1 MIVQPMDS
9 DRFKQF
15 EAKLSALQHKMERGL
30 IDRARALREMADR
43 LENGDEGAR
52 REIKTE
58 SHKLRGVAG
67 TYGHRDLTDFAG
79 EVEQRA
85 SMSPPATVGR
95 MARELAEM
103 AESTGHRSEHP
114 DADEVV
120 EIPKAPATGMSAR
133 ERTISERPKV
143 TTAEG
148 EALRVLAMDDDPVTQ
163 RLLKLTLREVGG
175 FSAEIVD
182 NATRALELLGERT
195 FDVVVSDAMMP
206 DMNGKEFYEA
216 ARARGFTNPIIILS
230 AASPE
235 ELGWIDDMDGP
246 SSWMRKPFKPTQL
259 VHDIARVVDAHGK

>member
-1 MIVQPMDS
+1 MDS

-30 IDRARALREMADR
+30 IDRANALRELAAR
-43 LENGDEGAR
+43 LENGDESAR
-52 REIKTE
+52 RAIKTE

-67 TYGHRDLTDFAG
+67 TYGHQDLTDFAG

-95 MARELAEM
+95 MARELADM
-103 AESTGHRSEHP
+103 AESTGIQSERPPAGDAAATAP
-114 DADEVV
+114 DAGRV
-120 EIPKAPATGMSAR
+120 SAR
-133 ERTISERPKV
+133 ERTISERPRV
-143 TTAEG
+143 TTDEG

-175 FSAEIVD
+175 FAAEIVD
-182 NATRALELLGERT
+182 NATRALELLDERT
-195 FDVVVSDAMMP
+195 FDVVLSDAMMP

-216 ARARGFTNPIIILS
+216 ARARGFDRPIIILS

-235 ELGWIDDMDGP
+235 ELGWLDEMRDA
-246 SSWMRKPFKPTQL
+246 SWMRKPFKPSQL
-259 VHDIARVVDAHGK
+259 VHDIARVVDSQRK